1 MKHALIKNGKVD
13 NIIILGLENVD
24 DFPDA
29 VEVEGIPVAVGDA
42 YADGVFYR
50 NGERILTDAE
60 ILALLTAEPPEEPQI
75 EP

>member
-1 MKHALIKNGKVD
+1 MKHALIKNGTVV
-13 NIIILGLENVD
+13 NIIVLGHENVN
-24 DFPDA
+24 DFPGA

-60 ILALLTAEPPEEPQI
+60 ILALLAAEPPEEPQI